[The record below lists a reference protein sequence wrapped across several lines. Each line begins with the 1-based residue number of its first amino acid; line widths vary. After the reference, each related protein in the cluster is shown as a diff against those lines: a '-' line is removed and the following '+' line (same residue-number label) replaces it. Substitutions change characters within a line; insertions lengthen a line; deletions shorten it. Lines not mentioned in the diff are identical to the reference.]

1 MSISRPAR
9 IEDAIRRWRMPRQV
23 ARGFRPE
30 IVPYVG
36 YGSKGFVRVLGRVV
50 LHDPSADHDAEQEGT
65 LAEAQRGWR
74 SFTATPVPFI
84 PVTVRAGDAV
94 HVTSTD
100 RSGYIDVIVRHHN
113 LEPGWQEVELSAPA
127 AQDTTARVNVVS
139 PKVRVGIVADIDD
152 TVMITYLPRVMLAAW
167 NTFVQHT
174 TNRKPVPGMPELFAQ
189 LKKAHPD
196 APTFYV
202 STGAWNVAPTLQTF
216 LRTHG
221 YPEGAL
227 LLTDW
232 GPTNTG
238 WFRSGMEH
246 KRTALRRLAIEFPK
260 IEWYL
265 IGDDGQHDPLIYQE
279 LAREHP
285 SHVRAVL
292 IRELNPVE
300 QVLAHGTLSELRAP
314 YGRRS
319 NDTDSDV
326 PYFEAPDGLALARQ
340 LRRFAHGIAPVTK
353 LNNTK

>member
-9 IEDAIRRWRMPRQV
+9 IEDAWRRWRVPRQV
-23 ARGFRPE
+23 ARGLRPQ
-30 IVPYVG
+30 IVPYLG
-36 YGSKGFVRVLGRVV
+36 YGSKDFVRVLGRVV
-50 LHDPSADHDAEQEGT
+50 LQDPRADQDTEPVGALE
-65 LAEAQRGWR
+65 EAQRGWR

-84 PVTVRAGDAV
+84 PVTVRAGAAV
-94 HVTSTD
+94 QVTRTD
-100 RSGYIDVIVRHHN
+100 RSGYIDVIVRRHRF
-113 LEPGWQEVELSAPA
+113 EPGWQEVELSAPA
-127 AQDTTARVNVVS
+127 ANGVTARVNVVS
-139 PKVRVGIVADIDD
+139 HKVRVGIVADIDD
-152 TVMITYLPRVMLAAW
+152 TVMVTYLPRVMLAAW
-167 NTFVQHT
+167 NSFVVHT

-189 LKKAHPD
+189 LQRTHPD

-221 YPEGAL
+221 YPEGPM

-246 KRTALRRLAIEFPK
+246 KRTALRRLALEFPK
-260 IEWYL
+260 VEWYL

-285 SHVRAVL
+285 SHVKAVL

-300 QVLAHGTLSELRAP
+300 QVLAHGTTSELRPPAWMRP
-314 YGRRS
+314 
-319 NDTDSDV
+319 TDAEAYV
-326 PYFEAPDGLALARQ
+326 PYIEAPDGVALARQ
-340 LRRFAHGIAPVTK
+340 LRRVTSHIR
-353 LNNTK
+353 TKN